1 MKTKSEKLPTLF
13 LLIYAVLMLISYSI
27 YLFLENTRLSHS
39 QQWLSEG
46 ILTQDDVNSISQT
59 GRWTTISE
67 SAFLILFVIAFI
79 FVMYQFQKKP
89 LKHFL
94 IFNAALFI
102 GFALISYVVSLAS
115 SMPIGNSVQPV
126 IIPAFLLV
134 ALCIYTLWKTRNG
147 K

>member
-1 MKTKSEKLPTLF
+1 
-13 LLIYAVLMLISYSI
+13 
-27 YLFLENTRLSHS
+27 
-39 QQWLSEG
+39 
-46 ILTQDDVNSISQT
+46 
-59 GRWTTISE
+59 
-67 SAFLILFVIAFI
+67 
-79 FVMYQFQKKP
+79 MYQFQKKP

-102 GFALISYVVSLAS
+102 GVAVISYVVSLAS

>member
-13 LLIYAVLMLISYSI
+13 LLIYAVLMLVSYSI

-46 ILTQDDVNSISQT
+46 TLTQDDVNSISQI

-67 SAFLILFVIAFI
+67 SLFLILFVIAFI

-89 LKHFL
+89 LIHFL

-102 GFALISYVVSLAS
+102 GIALISYVVSLAS

>member
-27 YLFLENTRLSHS
+27 YLFLENARLSQS

-46 ILTQDDVNSISQT
+46 TLTQDDVNSISQI

-67 SAFLILFVIAFI
+67 SAFLILFVIGFI

-102 GFALISYVVSLAS
+102 GVALISYVVSLAS

-126 IIPAFLLV
+126 IIPTFLLV
-134 ALCIYTLWKTRNG
+134 ALCIYTFWRTRNG

>member
-13 LLIYAVLMLISYSI
+13 LLIYAVLMLVSYSI
-27 YLFLENTRLSHS
+27 YLFLENTRLSQS
-39 QQWLSEG
+39 QRWLSEG
-46 ILTQDDVNSISQT
+46 TLTQDDVNSISQT

-67 SAFLILFVIAFI
+67 SSFLILFVIAFI

-89 LKHFL
+89 LKQFL

-102 GFALISYVVSLAS
+102 GIALMSYVVSLAS
-115 SMPIGNSVQPV
+115 SMPIGNTVQPV

>member
-13 LLIYAVLMLISYSI
+13 LLIYAVLMLINYSA
-27 YLFLENTRLSHS
+27 YLFLENTRLSQS
-39 QQWLSEG
+39 QKWLSEG
-46 ILTQDDVNSISQT
+46 ILTKDDVNSISQT

-67 SAFLILFVIAFI
+67 SAFLIIFVIVFI

-89 LKHFL
+89 LKHFF

-102 GFALISYVVSLAS
+102 GVTLISYVVSLAS